1 MAGHNTVHDL
11 AQDQKGTLLDGKF
24 LLLKEG
30 AEPVDGTSG
39 DIGFA
44 KGALCINIGGAAQAN
59 LFINT
64 GTAASPTWKYI
75 SRES

>member
-44 KGALCINIGGAAQAN
+44 
-59 LFINT
+59 
-64 GTAASPTWKYI
+64 
-75 SRES
+75 